1 MHKDR
6 RREEDAVTAL
16 QYALRQMDDRKS
28 ARRLVRSADLERL
41 LDGESLS
48 HLL

>member
-28 ARRLVRSADLERL
+28 ARRLVRASTSSAFSTERA
-41 LDGESLS
+41 
-48 HLL
+48 